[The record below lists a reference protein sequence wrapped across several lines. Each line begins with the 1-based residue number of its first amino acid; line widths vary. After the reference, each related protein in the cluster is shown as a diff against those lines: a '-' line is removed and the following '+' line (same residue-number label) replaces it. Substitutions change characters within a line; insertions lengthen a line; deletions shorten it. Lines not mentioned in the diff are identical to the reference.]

1 MCVHIDH
8 RQLQD
13 MAADVDEQ
21 NRIAMQTMSDELG
34 ELHFGSAGEEL
45 RDARRRSFLTKAA
58 IAAPLVAVG
67 AATMPITRFLPS
79 AFAADGAAPLTDLD
93 IAAYAVT
100 VELAAVAAYQAAIKT
115 GKLSPG
121 SVTVGKSFA
130 GHHNQHA
137 GAFAALIGQANGKA
151 PTTANA
157 AVLKA
162 FGPMIASAPDEAAV
176 LNIAYQIEE
185 AAAATYLYSLGALN
199 NKVAAGAVATILP
212 IESQHAVVLGT
223 ALKKPTTAYLPSFQ
237 NQTAALDPAKYP
249 PGPAASSSSSD
260 TGGTSS

>member
-1 MCVHIDH
+1 VHIDH

-58 IAAPLVAVG
+58 VAAPLVAVG

-79 AFAADGAAPLTDLD
+79 AFAAEGAAPLTDLD

-100 VELAAVAAYQAAIKT
+100 VELAAVAAYQAAVKT

-130 GHHNQHA
+130 SHHNQHA
-137 GAFAALIGQANGKA
+137 GAFSALIGQ
-151 PTTANA
+151 ANA

-162 FGPMIASAPDEAAV
+162 FGPMIASAPNEAAV
-176 LNIAYQIEE
+176 LDIAYQIEE
-185 AAAATYLYSLGALN
+185 AAAATYLYALGAMQ
-199 NKVAAGAVATILP
+199 NKAAAGAVATILP

-249 PGPAASSSSSD
+249 PGPSSSSSSN
-260 TGGTSS
+260 TSGGMSS